1 VGRRRRLQRQP
12 ETIRDDVHRIAVRGV
27 VLSLPETSGAFFG
40 AKAFEFVAYEVDVAT
55 LCGHETDDRTKR
67 GGLTYTVS
75 THETEDGFLRHVEV
89 DST

>member
-1 VGRRRRLQRQP
+1 MREDVASLRDIT
-12 ETIRDDVHRIAVRGV
+12 ET
-27 VLSLPETSGAFFG
+27 ESGAFFG
-40 AKAFEFVAYEVDVAT
+40 AKAFEFVSNEVDVAT
-55 LCGHETDDRTKR
+55 LRGHETDDGTKR